1 MLRSTPARSIGR
13 TKGIFA
19 PLPRP
24 HAGGPPRWRR
34 LQHPAV
40 ACRRGAQSALG
51 AVWTGSAGVVR
62 VQFQRF
68 PRARVAG
75 GPVCAM
81 SRSRLLMRL
90 SGPTPRRVM
99 LPLCLSALRHSRR
112 QRPRGQA
119 GTRIARPA
127 ASAPPPVPAAEV
139 SPGQTG
145 PQDPLLS
152 HHFNSTTRSMVGM
165 SGRKVARQASRPRTL
180 RMPIQLP
187 TKFRASM
194 ISSGVAPALWA
205 ACMWIWI

>member
-1 MLRSTPARSIGR
+1 
-13 TKGIFA
+13 
-19 PLPRP
+19 
-24 HAGGPPRWRR
+24 
-34 LQHPAV
+34 
-40 ACRRGAQSALG
+40 
-51 AVWTGSAGVVR
+51 

-90 SGPTPRRVM
+90 SGPTSRRVM

-139 SPGQTG
+139 PPGQTG

>member
-1 MLRSTPARSIGR
+1 MNLNELETIEIFNQTTSVRELSAAQHPRQEYRRNKRHFRSATPAARRRPPALAAAPAPSGSLPQGR
-13 TKGIFA
+13 A
-19 PLPRP
+19 AR
-24 HAGGPPRWRR
+24 
-34 LQHPAV
+34 
-40 ACRRGAQSALG
+40 LG

-127 ASAPPPVPAAEV
+127 ASALPPVSAAEV
-139 SPGQTG
+139 PPGQTG
-145 PQDPLLS
+145 PQDPLLYKSLQLHHPVNGGDVGAESGTPGLKAEDPADAYPTS
-152 HHFNSTTRSMVGM
+152 H
-165 SGRKVARQASRPRTL
+165 
-180 RMPIQLP
+180 
-187 TKFRASM
+187 
-194 ISSGVAPALWA
+194 
-205 ACMWIWI
+205 